1 MMNIIEYARKPY
13 PLSLNKWGIILSI
26 SLFISLFMVFF
37 QPFGLQYLE
46 SERKS
51 LLLAGYGLVTFCVL
65 FVNMIFLPLIFP
77 GIFKE
82 ERWTV
87 FREVIWLLWI
97 VITISSVNYVYSDL
111 LSIVH
116 WAGIKGFLFFG
127 GFTLSIAI
135 IPIVVVIILSH
146 NRLLNKNLIASGEI
160 NQLIEDH
167 QAGRMNNNKLVITSE
182 NENQKI
188 ETPAST
194 LICFESEGNYVNTWY
209 LQEGKIVRSM
219 IRNTLKNIEPQIQE
233 AGNLFKCHRAYII
246 NLSYI
251 DKVKGNS
258 QGYRLQMK
266 FLDKE
271 IPVARNYSKPFREAI
286 RKDT

>member
-26 SLFISLFMVFF
+26 SLFISFFMVFF
-37 QPFGLQYLE
+37 QPFGLHDLE

-51 LLLAGYGLVTFCVL
+51 LLLAGYGLVTFCVM

-87 FREVIWLLWI
+87 FREFIWLLWI
-97 VITISSVNYVYSDL
+97 VITISSGNYVYSDL

-116 WAGIKGFLFFG
+116 WTGIKGFFFFG

-135 IPIVVVIILSH
+135 IPIVGVIILSH

-209 LQEGKIVRSM
+209 IEEGKIVRSL

-251 DKVKGNS
+251 EKVNGNS

-266 FLDKE
+266 YLDKE
-271 IPVARNYSKPFREAI
+271 IPVARNYSKSFREAI

>member
-1 MMNIIEYARKPY
+1 MDCYHH
-13 PLSLNKWGIILSI
+13 
-26 SLFISLFMVFF
+26 
-37 QPFGLQYLE
+37 
-46 SERKS
+46 
-51 LLLAGYGLVTFCVL
+51 
-65 FVNMIFLPLIFP
+65 LI
-77 GIFKE
+77 
-82 ERWTV
+82 T
-87 FREVIWLLWI
+87 
-97 VITISSVNYVYSDL
+97 
-111 LSIVH
+111 
-116 WAGIKGFLFFG
+116 
-127 GFTLSIAI
+127 
-135 IPIVVVIILSH
+135 
-146 NRLLNKNLIASGEI
+146 SGEI

-209 LQEGKIVRSM
+209 LEEGKIVRSL

-251 DKVKGNS
+251 EKVKGNS

-266 FLDKE
+266 YLDKE
-271 IPVARNYSKPFREAI
+271 IPVARNYSKSFREAI

>member
-26 SLFISLFMVFF
+26 SLFISFFMVFF
-37 QPFGLQYLE
+37 QPFGLHDLE

-51 LLLAGYGLVTFCVL
+51 LLLAGYGLVTFCVM

-97 VITISSVNYVYSDL
+97 VITISSGNYVYSDL

-116 WAGIKGFLFFG
+116 WAGFKGFIFFG

-135 IPIVVVIILSH
+135 IPIVGVIILSH

-167 QAGRMNNNKLVITSE
+167 QAGRMNNNKLVIASE

-209 LQEGKIVRSM
+209 LEEGKIVRSL

-251 DKVKGNS
+251 EKVNGNS

-266 FLDKE
+266 YLDKE
-271 IPVARNYSKPFREAI
+271 IPVARNYSKSFREAI

>member
-26 SLFISLFMVFF
+26 SLFISFFMVFF
-37 QPFGLQYLE
+37 QPFGLHDLE

-51 LLLAGYGLVTFCVL
+51 LLLAGYGLVTLCVL

-77 GIFKE
+77 WIFKE

-97 VITISSVNYVYSDL
+97 VITISSGNYVYSDL

-116 WAGIKGFLFFG
+116 WTGIKGFFFFG

-135 IPIVVVIILSH
+135 IPIIGVIILSH

-209 LQEGKIVRSM
+209 IEEGKIVRSL

-251 DKVKGNS
+251 EKVNGNS

-266 FLDKE
+266 YLDKE
-271 IPVARNYSKPFREAI
+271 IPVARNYSKSFREAI